1 MENNLDPN
9 NDLTTIVFE
18 PANVIVTGQK
28 NQTVSGS
35 SLVKNIGTTRFTCRS
50 VAKSCGCTTP
60 SGIDTGTIIEP
71 GESKELF
78 FSIELSTPADKFIY
92 VHGNCTTISLRI
104 TKQITA

>member
-1 MENNLDPN
+1 MENNLEIN
-9 NDLTTIVFE
+9 NDITKIVFE
-18 PANVIVTGQK
+18 PSSVTVTGQK

-35 SLVKNIGTTRFTCRS
+35 SIIKNIGTTRFTCRS

-104 TKQITA
+104 IKQITA

>member
-1 MENNLDPN
+1 MENNLEIN
-9 NDLTTIVFE
+9 NDITTIVFE
-18 PANVIVTGQK
+18 PSSVTVTGQK

-35 SLVKNIGTTRFTCRS
+35 SIIKNIGTTRFTCRS

-78 FSIELSTPADKFIY
+78 FSIELSSPADKFIY

-104 TKQITA
+104 IKQITA

>member
-1 MENNLDPN
+1 MENNLEIN
-9 NDLTTIVFE
+9 NDITTIVFE
-18 PANVIVTGQK
+18 PSSVTVTGQK

-35 SLVKNIGTTRFTCRS
+35 SMVKNIGTTRFTCRS

-104 TKQITA
+104 IKQITA